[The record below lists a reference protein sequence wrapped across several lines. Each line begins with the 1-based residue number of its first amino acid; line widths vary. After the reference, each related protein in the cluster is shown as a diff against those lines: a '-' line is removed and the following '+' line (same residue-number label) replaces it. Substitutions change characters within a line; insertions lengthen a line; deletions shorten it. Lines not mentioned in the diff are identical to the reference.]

1 MSESRPLSP
10 IQMLDTALL
19 ELSFSLNPEMCDIEP
34 ADGNFTLGT
43 QFATNLDKEDIV
55 TCSCLFDVDFSLTPA
70 DNPDETILIVKCKYE
85 STVGIPRESLSDEMP
100 PEQLE
105 KSLQTNA
112 FSSGYACLRSSID
125 GIARQSKLGK
135 FFLPAFDADEYM
147 HLVFENQREAAK

>member
-43 QFATNLDKEDIV
+43 QFATDLDKEDMV
-55 TCSCLFDVDFSLTPA
+55 TCSCLFDVDFSLAST
-70 DNPDETILIVKCKYE
+70 DNPNETILIVKCKYE
-85 STVGIPRESLSDEMP
+85 ATVGIPRESLSDEMP
-100 PEQLE
+100 LDQLD
-105 KSLQTNA
+105 KSLQMNA

-125 GIARQSKLGK
+125 SIARQSKLGK
-135 FFLPAFDADEYM
+135 FFLPTFDADEYM
-147 HLVFENQREAAK
+147 HLVFENQRETAK